1 MKTHV
6 KQPTILVTIFII
18 LFSISATAQW
28 VQTSGVT
35 GSNIECFTVKNSYI
49 YVGYNDG
56 IDSGGV
62 SRSTNYGIDWTNV
75 NTGLPSRKIMALTTS
90 GNNLFTSEYDAGVYL
105 STDDGANWNITGI
118 TVEYIYGF
126 ATIGTNIFAASTE
139 NGVYLSTNNGTS
151 WNLINSGL
159 TNVEIRAIYAKGSDL
174 FVGTRGGGVF
184 LSTNNGSSWAA
195 VNAGLTMKYVYALTS
210 IGSNLFAGTWSAGV
224 FRSTNN
230 GTNWTAA
237 NNGLPANQVFALITN
252 GSNIFAATYGS
263 GVYLSTN
270 NGDNWSEVNNGL
282 SSLSLRALAVCG
294 SYLYAGGDIS
304 GVWRRPL
311 SEMITDVND
320 NENELPIDFILL
332 QNYPNPFNP
341 STTISFQLPA
351 SSNVTLKVYDILGNE
366 VATLSDEYKP
376 AGSYQVDF
384 NTSSIKYQTSSGI
397 YFYRLQAGDFIQSKK
412 MILLK

>member
-1 MKTHV
+1 M
-6 KQPTILVTIFII
+6 LY
-18 LFSISATAQW
+18 
-28 VQTSGVT
+28 
-35 GSNIECFTVKNSYI
+35 CKNSYI

-151 WNLINSGL
+151 WNLVNSGL

-210 IGSNLFAGTWSAGV
+210 VGSNLLQEPGV
-224 FRSTNN
+224 LEYFVQLIMELTGQQLIMGCRLIKFLHLSQMVRIFLQLHTVVVYIFQQI
-230 GTNWTAA
+230 TEII
-237 NNGLPANQVFALITN
+237 GL
-252 GSNIFAATYGS
+252 
-263 GVYLSTN
+263 
-270 NGDNWSEVNNGL
+270 
-282 SSLSLRALAVCG
+282 
-294 SYLYAGGDIS
+294 
-304 GVWRRPL
+304 
-311 SEMITDVND
+311 
-320 NENELPIDFILL
+320 
-332 QNYPNPFNP
+332 
-341 STTISFQLPA
+341 
-351 SSNVTLKVYDILGNE
+351 K
-366 VATLSDEYKP
+366 
-376 AGSYQVDF
+376 
-384 NTSSIKYQTSSGI
+384 
-397 YFYRLQAGDFIQSKK
+397 
-412 MILLK
+412 